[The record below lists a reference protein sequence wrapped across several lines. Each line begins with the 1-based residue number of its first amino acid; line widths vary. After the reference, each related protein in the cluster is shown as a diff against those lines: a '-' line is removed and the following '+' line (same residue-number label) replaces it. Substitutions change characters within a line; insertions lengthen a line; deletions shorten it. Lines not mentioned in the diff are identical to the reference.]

1 VNARTSVIL
10 LCLSAL
16 IGNVSAQRRV
26 DPRNMYER
34 VMAIVPIVGSGTAAD
49 PKRPMYAP
57 TPSQMSATARTG
69 IIAYNHVVS
78 DDGKFALVEFVARD
92 KSAFQEILADAT
104 ITTFVKGKD
113 SLANVSAAFQKL
125 KKDFDITKFGV
136 MVP

>member
-1 VNARTSVIL
+1 
-10 LCLSAL
+10 
-16 IGNVSAQRRV
+16 
-26 DPRNMYER
+26 MYER

-57 TPSQMSATARTG
+57 MPSQMSATARTG

-92 KSAFQEILADAT
+92 KSAFQQILADAT